1 MKQKQRNTGGK
12 KPGGLLLAFSFQEA
26 HSPAKTYAKGIF
38 PRKCHLLCNHVLE
51 IFIKIIESVVYC
63 RFAFLILESGEE
75 HVLSS
80 WEVGTEQNQPAQ
92 TLILTLVNIYAW
104 CLLIINPHL
113 PVKIVLFGIQDDF
126 PLQRNI
132 FQNFCGQKIE
142 NNFFKWKQ
150 NN

>member
-1 MKQKQRNTGGK
+1 M
-12 KPGGLLLAFSFQEA
+12 
-26 HSPAKTYAKGIF
+26 
-38 PRKCHLLCNHVLE
+38 
-51 IFIKIIESVVYC
+51 VYC
-63 RFAFLILESGEE
+63 RLAFLILESGEE

-104 CLLIINPHL
+104 CLPIINPHL

-126 PLQRNI
+126 PLERNI